1 MQIVEVEVEA
11 GVTPASNIRVGSMLR
26 ACVPTA
32 ALHAL
37 TVGGRHEADLVLWI
51 AKCQPSHAHVG
62 FRRKLDV
69 YKEGLKTSLPFAA
82 RSLEAKYSM
91 FGFSIGVTS
100 ALRVSSCERENLD
113 EFA

>member
-1 MQIVEVEVEA
+1 M
-11 GVTPASNIRVGSMLR
+11 R
-26 ACVPTA
+26 PTFSRLA
-32 ALHAL
+32 ISRLLSPLAKRRLISALHAL
-37 TVGGRHEADLVLWI
+37 TVGGRHEADLMLWL
-51 AKCQPSHAHVG
+51 AKCQASHARVG

-91 FGFSIGVTS
+91 FGYDVVL
-100 ALRVSSCERENLD
+100 LRRANLD